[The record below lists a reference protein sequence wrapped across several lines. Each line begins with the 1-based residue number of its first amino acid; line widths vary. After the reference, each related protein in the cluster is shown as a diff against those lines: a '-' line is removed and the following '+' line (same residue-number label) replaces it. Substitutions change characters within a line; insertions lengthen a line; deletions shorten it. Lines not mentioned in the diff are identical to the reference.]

1 MKKKNLLTL
10 SCIFLIPI
18 MFLLSGCSKTENKTT
33 KTDFPLDEKGYPKND
48 VVLINDKSYP
58 IEIANSSKESSE
70 VVIKLEEESDVVDLV
85 VPQYLP
91 INIWNID
98 EKNILDLI
106 SYRRIDF
113 PIKDNDMLEGISNS
127 VQSFQF
133 QVAQDETTILL
144 KWSNI
149 DEIEKPFK
157 DKEGDYLLKVVV
169 SK

>member
-58 IEIANSSKESSE
+58 IEIANSSKENSE
-70 VVIKLEEESDVVDLV
+70 VVIKLDKGKDVVDLV

-133 QVAQDETTILL
+133 QVSQDETTILL

-157 DKEGDYLLKVVV
+157 DKNEDYLLKVVV

>member
-1 MKKKNLLTL
+1 MKKKNILTL

-18 MFLLSGCSKTENKTT
+18 ILLLSGCSGAENITT

-58 IEIANSSKESSE
+58 IEIAKSSKGNSE

-91 INIWNID
+91 INIWSVD
-98 EKNILDLI
+98 EKNILNLI
-106 SYRRIDF
+106 SYSKIDF
-113 PIKDNDMLEGISNS
+113 KIEDKDMVEGISNS
-127 VQSFQF
+127 VQKFQF
-133 QVAQDETTILL
+133 QVTQGETIFL
-144 KWSNI
+144 KWSNVN
-149 DEIEKPFK
+149 EIEKTFK
-157 DKEGDYLLKVVV
+157 DKNEDYLLKIVV

>member
-1 MKKKNLLTL
+1 MKKKNILTL

-18 MFLLSGCSKTENKTT
+18 MLLLSGCSGAENKTT

-58 IEIANSSKESSE
+58 IEIAKSSKGNSE

-91 INIWNID
+91 INIWSVD
-98 EKNILDLI
+98 EKNILNLI
-106 SYRRIDF
+106 SYSKIDF
-113 PIKDNDMLEGISNS
+113 KIEDKDMVEGISNS
-127 VQSFQF
+127 VQSFKL
-133 QVAQDETTILL
+133 QVPQGETTILL
-144 KWSNI
+144 KWSNVN
-149 DEIEKPFK
+149 EIEKTFK
-157 DKEGDYLLKVVV
+157 DKNEDYLLKIVV

>member
-1 MKKKNLLTL
+1 MKKKNILTL

-18 MFLLSGCSKTENKTT
+18 MLLLSGCRGAENKMT

-48 VVLINDKSYP
+48 VVIVNGKSYP
-58 IEIANSSKESSE
+58 IEISKSSKGNSE
-70 VVIKLEEESDVVDLV
+70 IIIKLEEESDVVDLV

-91 INIWNID
+91 INIWSVD

-106 SYRRIDF
+106 SYSKIDF
-113 PIKDNDMLEGISNS
+113 KIEDKDMVEGISNS
-127 VQSFQF
+127 VQKFKF
-133 QVAQDETTILL
+133 QVTQGETIFL

-149 DEIEKPFK
+149 NEIEKPFK
-157 DKEGDYLLKVVV
+157 DKNEDYLLKVVV

>member
-1 MKKKNLLTL
+1 MKKKNILTL

-18 MFLLSGCSKTENKTT
+18 MLLLSGCRGAENKTT

-58 IEIANSSKESSE
+58 IEIANSSKENSE
-70 VVIKLEEESDVVDLV
+70 AVIKIDNGKDVVEVV

-91 INIWNID
+91 INIWSVD

-106 SYRRIDF
+106 SYSRVDCS
-113 PIKDNDMLEGISNS
+113 IKDKDMVEGISNS
-127 VQSFQF
+127 VQKFKF
-133 QVAQDETTILL
+133 QVTQGETIFL

-149 DEIEKPFK
+149 NEIEKPFK
-157 DKEGDYLLKVVV
+157 DKNEDYLLKVVV

>member
-1 MKKKNLLTL
+1 MKKKNILTL

-18 MFLLSGCSKTENKTT
+18 MLLLSGCRGAENKTT

-58 IEIANSSKESSE
+58 IEIANSSKENSE
-70 VVIKLEEESDVVDLV
+70 AVIKIDNGKDVVDLV

-91 INIWNID
+91 INIWSVD
-98 EKNILDLI
+98 EKNILNLI
-106 SYRRIDF
+106 SYSKIDF
-113 PIKDNDMLEGISNS
+113 KIEDKDMVEGISNS
-127 VQSFQF
+127 VQKFKF
-133 QVAQDETTILL
+133 QVTQGETIFL

-149 DEIEKPFK
+149 NEIEKPFK
-157 DKEGDYLLKVVV
+157 DKNEDYLLKVVV

>member
-1 MKKKNLLTL
+1 MKKKNILTL

-18 MFLLSGCSKTENKTT
+18 MLLLSGCSGAENKTT

-58 IEIANSSKESSE
+58 IEIAKSSKGNSE

-91 INIWNID
+91 INIWSVD
-98 EKNILDLI
+98 EKNILNLI
-106 SYRRIDF
+106 SYSRVDC
-113 PIKDNDMLEGISNS
+113 PIKDKDMVEGISNS
-127 VQSFQF
+127 VQKFQF
-133 QVAQDETTILL
+133 QVTQGETIFL

-149 DEIEKPFK
+149 NEIEKPFK
-157 DKEGDYLLKVVV
+157 DKNEDYLLKIVV

>member
-1 MKKKNLLTL
+1 MKKKNILTL

-18 MFLLSGCSKTENKTT
+18 MLLLSGCRGAENKTT

-58 IEIANSSKESSE
+58 IEIANSSKGNSE

-91 INIWNID
+91 INIWSVD
-98 EKNILDLI
+98 EKNILNLI
-106 SYRRIDF
+106 LYSKIDF
-113 PIKDNDMLEGISNS
+113 KIEDKDMLEGISNS
-127 VQSFQF
+127 VQKFQF
-133 QVAQDETTILL
+133 QVPQGETTILL
-144 KWSNI
+144 KWSNVN
-149 DEIEKPFK
+149 EIEKTFK
-157 DKEGDYLLKVVV
+157 DKNEDYLLKVVV

>member
-1 MKKKNLLTL
+1 ML
-10 SCIFLIPI
+10 
-18 MFLLSGCSKTENKTT
+18 LLSGCRGAENKTT

-58 IEIANSSKESSE
+58 IEIANSSKENSE
-70 VVIKLEEESDVVDLV
+70 AVIKIDNGKDVVEVV

-91 INIWNID
+91 INIWSVD

-106 SYRRIDF
+106 SYSRVDCS
-113 PIKDNDMLEGISNS
+113 IKDKDMVEGISNS
-127 VQSFQF
+127 VQKFKF
-133 QVAQDETTILL
+133 QVTQGETIFL

-149 DEIEKPFK
+149 NEIEKPFK
-157 DKEGDYLLKVVV
+157 DKNEDYLLKVVV

>member
-1 MKKKNLLTL
+1 ML
-10 SCIFLIPI
+10 
-18 MFLLSGCSKTENKTT
+18 LLSGCRGAENKTT

-58 IEIANSSKESSE
+58 IKIAKSSKGNSE
-70 VVIKLEEESDVVDLV
+70 IVIKLEEESDVVDLV

-91 INIWNID
+91 INIWSVD

-106 SYRRIDF
+106 SYSRVDCS
-113 PIKDNDMLEGISNS
+113 IKDKDMVEGISNS
-127 VQSFQF
+127 VQKFKF
-133 QVAQDETTILL
+133 QVTQGETIFL

-149 DEIEKPFK
+149 NEIEKPFK
-157 DKEGDYLLKVVV
+157 DKNEDYLLKVVV

>member
-18 MFLLSGCSKTENKTT
+18 MLLLSGCSGAENKTT

-48 VVLINDKSYP
+48 MVLINDKSYP
-58 IEIANSSKESSE
+58 IEIAKSSKGNSE

-91 INIWNID
+91 INIWSVD
-98 EKNILDLI
+98 EKNILNLI
-106 SYRRIDF
+106 SYSKIDF
-113 PIKDNDMLEGISNS
+113 KIEDKDMLEGISNS
-127 VQSFQF
+127 LQSFKL
-133 QVAQDETTILL
+133 QVPQGETTILL
-144 KWSNI
+144 KWSNVN
-149 DEIEKPFK
+149 EIEKTFK
-157 DKEGDYLLKVVV
+157 DKNEDYLLKIVV